1 MILILNDD
9 VQFVN
14 DLLSMCK
21 MQETLYE
28 AVTEQQFRFQVVP
41 QTTELPEMK
50 YSQTA
55 A

>member
-1 MILILNDD
+1 
-9 VQFVN
+9 
-14 DLLSMCK
+14 MCR
-21 MQETLYE
+21 MQETFYE

-41 QTTELPEMK
+41 QTTELPELN